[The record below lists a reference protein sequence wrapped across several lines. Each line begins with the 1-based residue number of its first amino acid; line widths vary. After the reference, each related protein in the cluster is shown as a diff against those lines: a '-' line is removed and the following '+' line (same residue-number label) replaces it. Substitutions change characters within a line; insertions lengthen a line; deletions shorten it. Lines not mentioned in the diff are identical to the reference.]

1 MKDDIKLAEDLSSK
15 INLEFRNQFLVKPLE
30 KMMVTK
36 EFDVPV
42 IKKEDEQ
49 IHKDQNGVDAIDIE
63 TTKEIKEVPSDYQKG
78 IVLKLPTAY
87 TNSERKEIDIKV
99 GYTIYFR
106 CGRYFDVLKDTM
118 LVDMF
123 NIVAV
128 EA

>member
-15 INLEFRNQFLVKPLE
+15 IKFEFRNQFLVKPLE
-30 KMMVTK
+30 QIMVTK

-49 IHKDQNGVDAIDIE
+49 IHKDQNGVDAVDIE
-63 TTKEIKEVPSDYQKG
+63 TTKEIKEVPSEYQKG
-78 IVLKLPTAY
+78 IVLKLPAAY

-106 CGRYFDVLKDTM
+106 GARYFDVLKDTM
-118 LVDMF
+118 LVDMY